1 MSEDKKSAAQP
12 SEAENASQNSE
23 REETA
28 ATPDTA
34 DTVTSAKSQEANDA
48 TESQDT
54 VDLAMRSEGNDD
66 SDPSAEMDF
75 SETSR
80 PDASD
85 DATTSEDQQDDD
97 DTYSTD
103 FEASASESGDSSDA
117 DDEPTLTD
125 RIAAMEAYEAEE
137 EDEEEAMTLLQHLDE
152 LRTRLKRICFASI
165 IGMLACYSF
174 AEKLFDYLVMP
185 MVAVMPDQSSF
196 IYTAPHEAFV
206 TYLKVAALAGIFISS
221 PYIFYQIW
229 AFIAPGLYEE
239 ERKYII
245 PIAFFSAVCFIGG
258 GAFAYFIVFPFAF
271 EFFMSFNT
279 GNIQA
284 MLKLNEYLSF
294 SMKLIFAFG
303 LVFEMPLFAL
313 FLSRLGIV
321 TASMM
326 RKARKFAILFSF
338 ILAALLT
345 PPDVV
350 SQLLMAGPLMILY
363 EISIVI
369 AALFGKRR
377 PAEDSETEDDDEA
390 HHAES

>member
-1 MSEDKKSAAQP
+1 MSVDKKNDAQP
-12 SEAENASQNSE
+12 SEAD
-23 REETA
+23 ETA
-28 ATPDTA
+28 SNDEHIEDVESSETETSDNVHA
-34 DTVTSAKSQEANDA
+34 DGS
-48 TESQDT
+48 
-54 VDLAMRSEGNDD
+54 DD
-66 SDPSAEMDF
+66 SDPSAEIEF
-75 SETSR
+75 SDGSR
-80 PDASD
+80 PDHIDDHDDEDIDNTASEAHAASD
-85 DATTSEDQQDDD
+85 D
-97 DTYSTD
+97 
-103 FEASASESGDSSDA
+103 GDSNDNEQESSTP
-117 DDEPTLTD
+117 PTLID
-125 RIAAMEAYEAEE
+125 HINALDNEDEDD
-137 EDEEEAMTLLQHLDE
+137 EDEEEESMTLLQHLDE
-152 LRTRLKRICFASI
+152 LRVRLKRISFAII
-165 IGMLACYSF
+165 IGCLACYSF

-206 TYLKVAALAGIFISS
+206 TYLKVAALAGFFISS

-245 PIAFFSAVCFIGG
+245 PIAFFSAACFIGG

-279 GNIQA
+279 GHIQA

-321 TASMM
+321 TAAMM

-338 ILAALLT
+338 VLAAILT

-369 AALFGKRR
+369 AAVFGKRR
-377 PAEDSETEDDDEA
+377 PSEEDDDTEDDEA
-390 HHAES
+390 VAES

>member
-1 MSEDKKSAAQP
+1 MSGDKKTDAQP
-12 SEAENASQNSE
+12 SEADENVSENERGNETDSAEESQS
-23 REETA
+23 A
-28 ATPDTA
+28 DTA
-34 DTVTSAKSQEANDA
+34 RN
-48 TESQDT
+48 
-54 VDLAMRSEGNDD
+54 EGNDD

-75 SETSR
+75 SDGPR
-80 PDASD
+80 PDRIEDFDDEDIDNTASGAH
-85 DATTSEDQQDDD
+85 DAPD
-97 DTYSTD
+97 
-103 FEASASESGDSSDA
+103 SGDSEDTEQDA
-117 DDEPTLTD
+117 STAVTLTD
-125 RIAAMEAYEAEE
+125 RIDAMDEE
-137 EDEEEAMTLLQHLDE
+137 EDEEEEEESMTLLQHLDE
-152 LRTRLKRICFASI
+152 LRVRLKRISFAI
-165 IGMLACYSF
+165 ILGCLACYSF

-206 TYLKVAALAGIFISS
+206 TYLKVAALAGFFAAS
-221 PYIFYQIW
+221 PYIFYQVW

-239 ERKYII
+239 ERKYIV
-245 PIAFFSAVCFIGG
+245 PIAFFSAACFIGG

-321 TASMM
+321 TATMM

-338 ILAALLT
+338 ILAAILT

-363 EISIVI
+363 EISIII
-369 AALFGKRR
+369 AALFGKRK
-377 PAEDSETEDDDEA
+377 ASEETEEDNEGEEA
-390 HHAES
+390 MAE

>member
-1 MSEDKKSAAQP
+1 MSVDNKKDAQP
-12 SEAENASQNSE
+12 SEAE
-23 REETA
+23 ETA
-28 ATPDTA
+28 STTEQTEDAESSNE
-34 DTVTSAKSQEANDA
+34 VKTSEDA
-48 TESQDT
+48 R
-54 VDLAMRSEGNDD
+54 VEGGDD

-75 SETSR
+75 SDGPR
-80 PDASD
+80 PDRVEDLDDEDIDNTASEAQAASD
-85 DATTSEDQQDDD
+85 D
-97 DTYSTD
+97 
-103 FEASASESGDSSDA
+103 GDSSDTEQDTSQPA
-117 DDEPTLTD
+117 TLTD
-125 RIAAMEAYEAEE
+125 RINAMGEEDEDE
-137 EDEEEAMTLLQHLDE
+137 EDEEESMTLLQHLDE
-152 LRTRLKRICFASI
+152 LRVRLKRISFAVI
-165 IGMLACYSF
+165 IGCLACYSF

-185 MVAVMPDQSSF
+185 MVKVMPDQSSF

-206 TYLKVAALAGIFISS
+206 TYLKVAALAGFFAAS

-245 PIAFFSAVCFIGG
+245 PIAFFSAACFIGG

-321 TASMM
+321 TATMM

-377 PAEDSETEDDDEA
+377 PSEEVDEEDEEA
-390 HHAES
+390 MAES

>member
-1 MSEDKKSAAQP
+1 MSVDKKDDAQP
-12 SEAENASQNSE
+12 SEADETASSNEHNEDVESSSKIDASDV
-23 REETA
+23 REEG
-28 ATPDTA
+28 
-34 DTVTSAKSQEANDA
+34 S
-48 TESQDT
+48 
-54 VDLAMRSEGNDD
+54 DD
-66 SDPSAEMDF
+66 SDPSAEMNF
-75 SETSR
+75 SDGPRPDRIEDHDDEDIDNTASEAQAASDGGDSNEEEQETS
-80 PDASD
+80 
-85 DATTSEDQQDDD
+85 
-97 DTYSTD
+97 
-103 FEASASESGDSSDA
+103 ESV
-117 DDEPTLTD
+117 TLTD
-125 RIAAMEAYEAEE
+125 RIDAMEE
-137 EDEEEAMTLLQHLDE
+137 EDDEDEEEEAMTLLQHLDE
-152 LRTRLKRICFASI
+152 LRVRLKRISFAII
-165 IGMLACYSF
+165 IGCLACYSF
-174 AEKLFDYLVMP
+174 AEQLFDYLVLP

-206 TYLKVAALAGIFISS
+206 TYLKVAALAGFFASS

-239 ERKYII
+239 ERKYIV
-245 PIAFFSAVCFIGG
+245 PIAFFSAACFIGG
-258 GAFAYFIVFPFAF
+258 GAFAYFVVFPFAF

-313 FLSRLGIV
+313 FLSRLGLV
-321 TASMM
+321 TADMM

-338 ILAALLT
+338 VLAALLT

-369 AALFGKRR
+369 AAVFGKRR
-377 PAEDSETEDDDEA
+377 PSEEESDDSEDDDEA
-390 HHAES
+390 VAES

>member
-1 MSEDKKSAAQP
+1 MSVDNKKDAQP
-12 SEAENASQNSE
+12 SEADETTSNNEQNEDIKSSE
-23 REETA
+23 DVR
-28 ATPDTA
+28 
-34 DTVTSAKSQEANDA
+34 V
-48 TESQDT
+48 
-54 VDLAMRSEGNDD
+54 EGSDD

-75 SETSR
+75 SDGPR
-80 PDASD
+80 PDRIEDLDDEDIDNTASGAQAAPD
-85 DATTSEDQQDDD
+85 G
-97 DTYSTD
+97 
-103 FEASASESGDSSDA
+103 GDSSDNEQA
-117 DDEPTLTD
+117 PSDAVTLTD
-125 RIAAMEAYEAEE
+125 RITAMEDEE
-137 EDEEEAMTLLQHLDE
+137 DDEDEEEESMTLLQHLDE
-152 LRTRLKRICFASI
+152 LRLRLKRISFAVI
-165 IGMLACYSF
+165 IGCLACYSF

-206 TYLKVAALAGIFISS
+206 TYLKVAALAGFFASS
-221 PYIFYQIW
+221 PYIFYQVW

-245 PIAFFSAVCFIGG
+245 PIAFFSAACFIGG

-321 TASMM
+321 TATMM

-338 ILAALLT
+338 ILAAILT

-369 AALFGKRR
+369 AALFGKHRHSE
-377 PAEDSETEDDDEA
+377 EDENDEEDDEA
-390 HHAES
+390 VAES

>member
-1 MSEDKKSAAQP
+1 MSVDKKADAQP
-12 SEAENASQNSE
+12 SEAEETTSE
-23 REETA
+23 KEHTEELESSN
-28 ATPDTA
+28 DTEEYE
-34 DTVTSAKSQEANDA
+34 TVHDNGS
-48 TESQDT
+48 
-54 VDLAMRSEGNDD
+54 DD
-66 SDPSAEMDF
+66 SDPSAEIDF
-75 SETSR
+75 SDGPR
-80 PDASD
+80 PDRI
-85 DATTSEDQQDDD
+85 EDHDDD
-97 DTYSTD
+97 DIDDT
-103 FEASASESGDSSDA
+103 ESGAPSAPDDGDS
-117 DDEPTLTD
+117 DDNSAPATLTD
-125 RIAAMEAYEAEE
+125 RINEMEEE
-137 EDEEEAMTLLQHLDE
+137 EDEEEEESMTLLQHLDE
-152 LRTRLKRICFASI
+152 LRLRLKRISFAVI
-165 IGMLACYSF
+165 IGCLACYSF

-206 TYLKVAALAGIFISS
+206 TYLKVAALAGFFAAS

-245 PIAFFSAVCFIGG
+245 PIAFFSAACFIGG

-321 TASMM
+321 TATMM

-363 EISIVI
+363 EISIII

-377 PAEDSETEDDDEA
+377 PSEEISEEDETDEEDGETMAE
-390 HHAES
+390 